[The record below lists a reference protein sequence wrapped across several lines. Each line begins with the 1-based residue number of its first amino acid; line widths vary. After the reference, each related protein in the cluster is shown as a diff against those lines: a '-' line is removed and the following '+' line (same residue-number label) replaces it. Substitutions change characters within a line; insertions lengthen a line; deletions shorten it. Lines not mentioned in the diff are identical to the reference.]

1 MRKILGA
8 VIVFLFSAL
17 IFPVPV
23 KGAEEMTEELME
35 KMDFDEVQ
43 EMLNEMLGEG
53 SFSFPGH

>member
-35 KMDFDEVQ
+35 KMD
-43 EMLNEMLGEG
+43 
-53 SFSFPGH
+53 